1 MVETVVI
8 PVKSFS
14 LGKQRLSSALNPDVR
29 ARLGRGLAN
38 HVASTVVG
46 AGLVPLIVTADPEV
60 AEWSMR
66 TGFPSL
72 ADPGAGLDEAASTGV
87 GWVRHIGATWL
98 VLHGDLPLLTA
109 EDVGCLA
116 AVLEAGGSV
125 IAPSADGGTSAIGGR
140 EPIEFAFGR
149 SSFHRHLSRLTD
161 PDVIARTG
169 LLHDLDSP
177 TDLVSSFTTPRGR
190 WVAELIGRI

>member
-1 MVETVVI
+1 MVNTVVI

-14 LGKQRLSSALNPDVR
+14 LGKRRLSSAVDPDVR

-60 AEWSMR
+60 AEWSTR

-72 ADPGAGLDEAASTGV
+72 ADQGAGLDAAALTGV
-87 GWVRHIGATWL
+87 DWSRNVGPTWL
-98 VLHGDLPLLTA
+98 VLHSDLPLLTA
-109 EDVGCLA
+109 KDVECLA
-116 AVLEAGGSV
+116 AALEARESV

-140 EPIEFAFGR
+140 EPIEFSFGV
-149 SSFHRHLSRLTD
+149 SSFHRHLSRLPD
-161 PDVIARTG
+161 PGVIARTG

-177 TDLVSSFTTPRGR
+177 TDLDSSSTTPRGR
-190 WVAELIGRI
+190 WVAELIGRM